1 MANET
6 KRPEDATSKEENSQ
20 ATAAS
25 QSKSAWYNSKITQYW
40 LAFLLVS
47 TLVLHGIGLAYYK
60 SGTNKAPTE
69 YSPEIAVG
77 NYQFT
82 TDKPIGA
89 RITAVEFSLYFTALD
104 GLDNVA
110 RNRMISRKY
119 RVQQEL
125 ESLMRQVH
133 SGDFED
139 PNLNDLKRQI
149 RDRINQALGNRVVS
163 DVIVANLKISAAN
176 NIQNASVAADTS
188 SSPPWVEKSPNLTNR
203 QDGK

>member
-1 MANET
+1 MATET
-6 KRPEDATSKEENSQ
+6 KRPEDAASKEDNSQ
-20 ATAAS
+20 VSAAGK
-25 QSKSAWYNSKITQYW
+25 SKSAWYNGKIAQYW
-40 LAFLLVS
+40 LAFILVS

-60 SGTNKAPTE
+60 AGNFQAPLE

-82 TDKPIGA
+82 ADKSVGA
-89 RITAVEFSLYFTALD
+89 RIIRAEFSLYFTALD
-104 GLDNVA
+104 GLDKVA
-110 RNRMISRKY
+110 RVRVVSHKY
-119 RVQQEL
+119 RVQQEI
-125 ESLMRQVH
+125 ESLVRQAH

-163 DVIVANLKISAAN
+163 DVIVANLKISASN
-176 NIQNASVAADTS
+176 NVQESSVATDTA
-188 SSPPWVEKSPNLTNR
+188 SSPPWLEKSPNLISR